1 MVTNIKNL
9 VVFEKFADPVAERT
23 LAARP
28 DINLV
33 RLRYA
38 GSEAE
43 GWAEFSRAHGYQI
56 GSRVELREP
65 WFGDERLIAK
75 CPNLLAI
82 CSMGAGYDVI
92 DVDACTKAGVI
103 VCNQS
108 GTNKEAVAEHALGF
122 MLVLSK
128 KIAQADRAMR
138 REKNLDRFLFTGN
151 DLLGK
156 TVGIIGIGHIGTRVS
171 ELCRGLFRMTVLAYD
186 PYLTPEQIA
195 ARGGTKVELN
205 ELLERSDYVTM
216 HCPRTNETFGMMGL
230 EQFSRMKPTAYFV
243 NTSRGGTYKED
254 DLAQALRQ
262 NRIAGAGIDVFMEE
276 PPPTDHPLMA
286 FDNVVVTPHHAGA
299 THETLEN
306 MARATA
312 EQWIDIFAG
321 KVPPRLI
328 NPKAWPKYSERFAA
342 VLGRKPASL
351 K

>member
-1 MVTNIKNL
+1 M
-9 VVFEKFADPVAERT
+9 
-23 LAARP
+23 
-28 DINLV
+28 
-33 RLRYA
+33 
-38 GSEAE
+38 
-43 GWAEFSRAHGYQI
+43 
-56 GSRVELREP
+56 
-65 WFGDERLIAK
+65 
-75 CPNLLAI
+75 
-82 CSMGAGYDVI
+82 
-92 DVDACTKAGVI
+92 DACTKAGII

-138 REKNLDRFLFTGN
+138 RQSNLDRFLFTGN

-156 TVGIIGIGHIGTRVS
+156 TVGIIGLGNIGTRVCD
-171 ELCRGLFRMTVLAYD
+171 LCRGLFRMTVLAYD
-186 PYLTPEQIA
+186 PYLTAEQIA

-216 HCPRTNETFGMMGL
+216 HCPRTDETFGLLGL
-230 EQFSRMKPTAYFV
+230 EQFSRMKPTAYFI

-254 DLAQALRQ
+254 ELAEALRQ
-262 NRIAGAGIDVFMEE
+262 NRIAGAGIDVFLEE

-286 FDNVVVTPHHAGA
+286 FENVVVTPHHAGA

-306 MARATA
+306 MAKATA
-312 EQWIDIFAG
+312 EQWIDILDG

-342 VLGRKPASL
+342 VLRSRPAAL
-351 K
+351 